1 VQDKVDTIN
10 DIDPIESDDID
21 HFEDDND
28 VVDEIE
34 EYYQKRNVQ

>member
-21 HFEDDND
+21 RFKDDND